1 VSTWAT
7 QCASEWKERQTRR
20 RTCSGVR
27 SFPIPARSA
36 WSSSSNP
43 AAQCSSTCSIQPCD
57 DHRSPSKYV
66 TFVRKDSSSSANE
79 STSKDHPSRQNTHR
93 VVHIVHEARRIQV
106 ENIVHARHPL
116 LRVRRH
122 LLSEFPTNCRWHQ
135 EFARN
140 SNCTRPASPTA
151 CHVSQWMSQLPLWH
165 RWKCPNRQNCS
176 SPSGLKSCLEA
187 SLWSIPDCIFLKFPQ
202 SVDTVYIIR
211 ATDARPR
218 A

>member
-1 VSTWAT
+1 MCPTRRFVSKWAT

-140 SNCTRPASPTA
+140 SNCTRPATLPHVMCHNGCHSYPFGTDGNARTVKTVAVQSRGFRVASRPPSGPSPTA
-151 CHVSQWMSQLPLWH
+151 Y
-165 RWKCPNRQNCS
+165 
-176 SPSGLKSCLEA
+176 
-187 SLWSIPDCIFLKFPQ
+187 F
-202 SVDTVYIIR
+202 
-211 ATDARPR
+211 
-218 A
+218 